1 MSIESMNE
9 NLIKKEAEQ
18 SILGSMLLNND
29 IVYLLEGL
37 TSDDFYF
44 EAHKILF
51 NTMLNLHKKKIPLD
65 LVTIVDDLKEKGKIK
80 AAGDVPY
87 ITSLS
92 TIVPTTLNIDYYIK
106 IVKGA
111 SEKRKI
117 IRKAYGLIEDLQEG
131 KDIDSSMAMFENET
145 KLKTPSKSQSLSD
158 IMREIFDEIDE
169 GKSVNKI
176 KTGIPII
183 DKCTGGI
190 GEAELVAIGGNS
202 GLGKSAIALRIAL
215 NVFKQDNT
223 KKVLII
229 SREMTGKQIAER
241 IILSQTGIER
251 EKYESRNFN
260 ESDYRKLIST
270 MEFYS
275 TENIRIDDTT
285 KTVEGIKRE
294 LRSFKPDMIIVDY
307 VQLLSPRDSKV
318 SRERQVAEMSRELK
332 NITTD
337 FHIPVIQLT
346 QLAEKGNGNPRPHG
360 EIYTRE
366 SRAIYHDSNIVIYLH
381 NPTEEKHIEK
391 AYRRTVFHER
401 GKVEDMKKVLDYKR
415 ENEGTKLIEIIV
427 DKNRSGRQGSD
438 YYWFYGKELLYAPI
452 Q

>member
-1 MSIESMNE
+1 MLVEKTHE
-9 NLIKKEAEQ
+9 NLIKKESEQ
-18 SILGSMLLNND
+18 SILGSMLLDDN
-29 IVYLLEGL
+29 IAYLLEDLSG
-37 TSDDFYF
+37 DDFYF
-44 EAHKILF
+44 EQHKIIF
-51 NTMLNLHKKKIPLD
+51 NSMLDLHKKKMALD
-65 LVTIVDDLKEKGKIK
+65 LITLTDDLKEKGKLETSGGIS
-80 AAGDVPY
+80 Y

-92 TIVPTTLNIDYYIK
+92 TIVPTTSNIEYYIK
-106 IVKGA
+106 IVKEA
-111 SEKRKI
+111 SEKRKVI
-117 IRKAYGLIEDLQEG
+117 SKAYDLISNLEEG
-131 KDIDSSMAMFENET
+131 KDIDSALAIFENSTKSKVPLNEDET
-145 KLKTPSKSQSLSD
+145 LKS
-158 IMREIFDEIDE
+158 IMRMMFDKLDKGEP
-169 GKSVNKI
+169 VNKI
-176 KTGIPII
+176 KTEIPII

-215 NVFKQDNT
+215 NVFKQG

-229 SREMTGKQIAER
+229 SREMTKEQIAER

-251 EKYESRNFN
+251 EKYESRKFN
-260 ESDYRKLIST
+260 SDEWKKIINT

-275 TENIRIDDTT
+275 TENIVIDDTT
-285 KTVEGIKRE
+285 KTVEGIKRK

-307 VQLLSPRDSKV
+307 VQLLSPRDSRI

-346 QLAEKGNGNPRPHG
+346 QLAEKGNGNPRPRG
-360 EIYTRE
+360 EGYTRE

-381 NPTEEKHIEK
+381 NPTEEKHIER
-391 AYRRTVFHER
+391 AYKRTVFKER
-401 GKVEDMKKVLDYKR
+401 GKIEDMKKVLEYKQ
-415 ENEGTKLIEIIV
+415 ENEGTKFVEIIV
-427 DKNRSGRQGSD
+427 DKNRSGRQGSN